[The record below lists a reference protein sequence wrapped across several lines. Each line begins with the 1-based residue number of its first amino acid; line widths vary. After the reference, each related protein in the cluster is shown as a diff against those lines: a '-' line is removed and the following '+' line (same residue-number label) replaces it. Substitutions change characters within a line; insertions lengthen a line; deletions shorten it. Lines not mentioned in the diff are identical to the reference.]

1 MIVSQKVPET
11 ASLIFFRDSSSD
23 SSTESS
29 RDSFL
34 IFSRDSSCVMY
45 QGDTSVLEAYNLYV
59 VQVLLDIMYICI
71 R

>member
-23 SSTESS
+23 NSTESS

-34 IFSRDSSCVMY
+34 IFSRDSSSDSFTESSRDSFV
-45 QGDTSVLEAYNLYV
+45 
-59 VQVLLDIMYICI
+59 DIF
-71 R
+71 

>member
-11 ASLIFFRDSSSD
+11 ASLIFFRDSFSD

-45 QGDTSVLEAYNLYV
+45 QGDTFVLEAYNLYV
-59 VQVLLDIMYICI
+59 V
-71 R
+71 

>member
-1 MIVSQKVPET
+1 MIVLQKVPET
-11 ASLIFFRDSSSD
+11 ASLIFFRDSFSD